1 MKLRNWRFYPVRRTI
16 LDLPVLQMY
25 GLRLDGKRCDIG
37 NKEGFIKTN
46 IDFALKR
53 DDVAESLKEY
63 IRELAKR
70 I

>member
-1 MKLRNWRFYPVRRTI
+1 
-16 LDLPVLQMY
+16 LPILQMY

-37 NKEGFIKTN
+37 NKEGFIKAN

-53 DDVAESLKEY
+53 DDVAEILKEY